1 MPSHRSFVL
10 YVSLGALIIGGL
22 LWRDFSSRQQL
33 SETPRSAITKQPVN
47 FAKRTF
53 DPAAPPSDMPPL
65 TRGEDAECDSNF
77 LSSASVSGETRRTD
91 ATHATVTVSQIKITL
106 QLNITIWVPA
116 GVTQHVIEHEE
127 GHRQISEHYYQTA
140 DKLAERIAARY
151 MGKQLDIAGPDLQAE
166 SDKTLKQLATEITVA
181 YNKELNP
188 GPTQLL
194 YDDITDHSRN
204 EVVAKDVVAHA
215 LKNATIEAAQPA
227 SPN

>member
-1 MPSHRSFVL
+1 MLPSHRSIVL

-33 SETPRSAITKQPVN
+33 SETSGPAITKQRVN

-53 DPAAPPSDMPPL
+53 DPAAPPSEMPPL

-77 LSSASVSGETRRTD
+77 LSSASVGGQTQRTD
-91 ATHATVTVSQIKITL
+91 ATHATVTVSQIKMTL
-106 QLNITIWVPA
+106 QLNVTIWVPA
-116 GVTQHVIEHEE
+116 GVTEHVLEHEE
-127 GHRQISEHYYQTA
+127 GHRQISEYYYQTA

-151 MGKQLDIAGPDLQAE
+151 MGKQLDLTGTDLKAE
-166 SDKTLKQLATEITVA
+166 SDKLLKQLATEITVE

-204 EVVAKDVVAHA
+204 EVVAKDAVAHA
-215 LKNATIEAAQPA
+215 LKNATIEATQP
-227 SPN
+227 